1 MAPTLELPPH
11 YVDLKVSIPDEHV
24 LLIILNRPKSLN
36 AMTPTMAEDLK
47 RVLDWFEQESELW

>member
-47 RVLDWFEQESELW
+47 RVLDWFEQEPELW